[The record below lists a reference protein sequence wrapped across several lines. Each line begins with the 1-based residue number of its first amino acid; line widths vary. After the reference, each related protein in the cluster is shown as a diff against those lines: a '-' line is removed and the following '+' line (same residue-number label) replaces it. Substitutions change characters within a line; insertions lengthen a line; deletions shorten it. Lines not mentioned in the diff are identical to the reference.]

1 MRESLFF
8 IFAFMLHFLCHGQP
22 IHLEIAA
29 ISTHSEIDL
38 DYTEGDTVKHQI
50 FVNQFVPSRN
60 KLLVFLPGT
69 GGRPKDHYSEFCK
82 TAANEGYHV
91 IGLVYKNITSISS
104 ICGTMA
110 TADTL
115 CSENARMEIIYG
127 TDLSQEVEV
136 DAANSILNRLT
147 RLLYYLA
154 SNYPA
159 KGWEQYI
166 DATTM
171 SLHWENI
178 ALAGH
183 SQGGGHAAL
192 IARDNIV
199 NRVLFFNCPSD
210 ANLNIPTPL
219 NQPSWFYDP
228 HITPDS
234 CYYAFYHQQNG
245 GANRLAIYNLFG
257 LGNYGEAVN
266 VDITSP
272 DYNYTHI
279 LYSDSTSFDYDTYI
293 NHTCDETPPI
303 NPTYNPHSDIII
315 DCEIPRDVF
324 NNNPY
329 EEVWQYM
336 LTNDVSLLISA
347 YQEYTVKNDD
357 ILVYPNP
364 TSGVIH
370 LAAKNEKLKLS
381 IYSSAGVLIGQYFNE
396 ETIDIS
402 AYPAGIYILDVLSEQ
417 GRFSKLLLK
426 K

>member
-1 MRESLFF
+1 
-8 IFAFMLHFLCHGQP
+8 MLHFLCHGQLS
-22 IHLEIAA
+22 HLEIAA
-29 ISTHSEIDL
+29 IATHSEIDL

-82 TAANEGYHV
+82 TAANEGYHA
-91 IGLVYKNITSISS
+91 IGLVYKNTTSISS

-110 TADTL
+110 TTDPL

-127 TDLSQEVEV
+127 TNLSEEVEV
-136 DAANSILNRLT
+136 DTANSILNRLT

-159 KGWEQYI
+159 KGWEHYI
-166 DATTM
+166 DVSTM
-171 SLHWENI
+171 SLHWGNI

-210 ANLNIPTPL
+210 VNLNIPTPL
-219 NQPSWFYDP
+219 NQPSWFYDTP
-228 HITPDS
+228 ITPDS

-245 GANRLAIYNLFG
+245 GPNRLAIYNLFG

-266 VDITSP
+266 VDNTSP

-293 NHTCDETPPI
+293 NYTCDETPPI
-303 NPTYNPHSDIII
+303 NPAYNPHSDIII

-336 LTNDVSLLISA
+336 LINDVSLSITSN
-347 YQEYTVKNDD
+347 QERAAKKET
-357 ILVYPNP
+357 IPIYPNP
-364 TSGVIH
+364 TSGAIH
-370 LAAKNEKLKLS
+370 LAIKDEKLSLS
-381 IYSSAGVLIGQYFNE
+381 IYSSTGILMGQYFNE
-396 ETIDIS
+396 KTIDLS
-402 AYPAGIYILDVLSEQ
+402 DYPTGIYVIDVRSKQ
-417 GRFSKLLLK
+417 GQFSKFVLK
-426 K
+426 N